1 MMQPKED
8 HMSPTKKNGLNLEGS
23 ICQAVLYGWRAQLVG
38 NHPFPSKKTRWK
50 CLEFQV
56 NLIS

>member
-23 ICQAVLYGWRAQLVG
+23 IAKQFFMVSYQLVG
-38 NHPFPSKKTRWK
+38 NHPFPSKKTGWK

>member
-1 MMQPKED
+1 MMQP
-8 HMSPTKKNGLNLEGS
+8 KKNGLNLEGS

-38 NHPFPSKKTRWK
+38 NHPFPSKKTGWK